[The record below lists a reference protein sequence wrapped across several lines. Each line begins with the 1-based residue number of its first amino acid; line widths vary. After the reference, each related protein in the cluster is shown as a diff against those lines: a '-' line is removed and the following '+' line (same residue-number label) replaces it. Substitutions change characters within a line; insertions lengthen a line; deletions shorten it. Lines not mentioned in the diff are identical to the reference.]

1 MVSVNNG
8 NEAAG
13 VCQYRTPLRRD
24 PACGN
29 RQDVDAIAAA
39 YSEDSEWR
47 NRAEFV
53 KGRKAIEDF
62 LRRKWDKELQYVLRK
77 YLW

>member
-1 MVSVNNG
+1 
-8 NEAAG
+8 
-13 VCQYRTPLRRD
+13 
-24 PACGN
+24 
-29 RQDVDAIAAA
+29 VDAIAAA